1 MNKKTRK
8 TKKSDWKT
16 NDLCAVFLKK
26 YDNWYRGRILNLD
39 AVKNTAS
46 VSQYL
51 SFEIYWRS
59 E

>member
-1 MNKKTRK
+1 MDKKIRN

-26 YDNWYRGRILNLD
+26 FGNWYRGKIVNIN
-39 AVKNTAS
+39 AVKKTAS

-51 SFEIYWRS
+51 SFEMY
-59 E
+59 